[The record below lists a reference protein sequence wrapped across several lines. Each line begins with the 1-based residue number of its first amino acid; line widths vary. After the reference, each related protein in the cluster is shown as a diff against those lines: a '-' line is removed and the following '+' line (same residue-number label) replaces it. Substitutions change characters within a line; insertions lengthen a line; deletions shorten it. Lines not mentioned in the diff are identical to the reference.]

1 MGFLSRRLLISF
13 IGFAALCIPAFA
25 DGSHDRTQFGHDITI
40 GPDETV
46 SEATCFG
53 CSVRVRGHVE
63 SDVTTFGGSVIVED
77 SGEIASDLT
86 SFGGD
91 VRLDKGSKVNNIT
104 VFGGRIRRDPE
115 AAVEGDVTTFTGS
128 YWMFL
133 IFGLPFLVVG
143 AVIALIVWLVRRLTR
158 PAMPVTA

>member
-1 MGFLSRRLLISF
+1 MGFLSRQFLISF
-13 IGFAALCIPAFA
+13 VGFAVLCAPALAQ
-25 DGSHDRTQFGHDITI
+25 GSHDRTHFGHDITV

-46 SEATCFG
+46 SEVTCFG

-77 SGEIASDLT
+77 AGEIASDLT

-91 VRLDKGSKVNNIT
+91 IRLDKGSKVNNVT
-104 VFGGRIRRDPE
+104 LFGGRVRRDPE